1 MRNTVRLVIASLLLQ
16 FFAGGISAEAAPTP
30 LRINSVTVN
39 GIVATV
45 KWNPV
50 KLASKEFF
58 EVEFAKTST
67 AKTYKVIKT
76 RSSGIVAKLDPFTQY
91 TVRIR
96 KSLTPKIWSPIRTF
110 TMMSEPATGLV
121 ASNVGYLSADIS
133 WNPVVG
139 ANAYDILVNDA
150 LLVSVVTTKYTLTN
164 LKPGSKNLVVVR
176 AKSGLILGSSSPGV
190 NVVPLN
196 DAPKNLIASGITS
209 TGFGLNWEAIQNATS
224 YNLYRDG
231 AVLANVKTNS
241 YSTNDLI
248 PGTANN
254 YTVSAVFATGESAQ
268 SSAVSVTTLLSVPS
282 KPIVAATSTLTA
294 DVSWQLDPNAV
305 SYTLNLFDS
314 TGTSL
319 INTVSVEKSLVRYQ
333 FTSLSPN
340 TTYSVGILNN
350 YPKNSTKSSDL
361 VTFTTG
367 TPSITGFAATTT
379 TSTTVTVG
387 WNAMPGAVSYEV
399 IRDSAVILAG
409 IATTTLSY
417 NFTGLAPGQTYKLGV
432 RATFVGGN
440 KLTTATSA
448 SEVTVVTLTDISGKP
463 TNTAIPLVTLPYAN
477 VPIVGA
483 TLTSTSGSWSAVP
496 AVSSISYKW
505 QKSNDSGSN
514 WVDIP
519 SATASTYLV
528 SATDI
533 GFALR
538 SSVTVINT
546 NGSTTSNSSATG
558 ITAPIYN
565 IAAPVVRGLLVV
577 GQVLDASDGVWSSPY
592 TINLSY
598 VWRRDSA
605 GSISVISG
613 AISPSYTLTES
624 DIGTSISVQVTAT
637 TLLGSLS
644 VLSGQRG
651 LVTIVGN
658 TVLPVITG
666 SLRVG
671 GTLAVSTGTWIGTP
685 ASNTYQWQSSVN
697 GTDWDSIA
705 GATNATYVV
714 QAAQAGLYLRAQ
726 VFGNKTSAASVVY
739 RIVASTLSTSVVPAL
754 NIQNTAAPV
763 VTGAWTVGTT
773 INSTAGSW
781 SASGTISYQWQ
792 SSSDNSTW
800 TDISGATSSSY
811 ALTSSEASKYVRV
824 QIVNTTTT
832 GAGIAYSAPRSK
844 VGSPFNT
851 ALPSITGTLKI
862 GSTQTVST
870 GTWSNTPTSYSY
882 QWQKSS
888 DGISWIDLSGETA
901 NTYVPTFDVA
911 NLQIRVN
918 VGGVNS
924 VDTAT
929 VSSAAI
935 SGFVPPQ
942 ATAVPA
948 ITGTRTVGQT
958 LTSSAG
964 TWPSTSSGYLY
975 QWQRSSDQGVTWTSI
990 SGASASTYV
999 LVTADAGYLIR
1010 SQVSLT
1016 ANAGSSSAYS
1026 LPTVPIAPAS

>member
-1 MRNTVRLVIASLLLQ
+1 MRKVTRLVIAALFLQ
-16 FFAGGISAEAAPTP
+16 FFIGGVSAEAATAP
-30 LRINSVTVN
+30 LRINSVTVS
-39 GIVATV
+39 GITVTV

-50 KLASKEFF
+50 KLAAKDFF
-58 EVEFAKTST
+58 EVEFTKPST

-76 RSSGIVAKLDPFTQY
+76 KGNAIVAKLDPFTQY

-96 KSLTPKIWSPIRTF
+96 KTLTPKTWSSIRTF
-110 TMMSEPATGLV
+110 TIMSEPVSGLT
-121 ASNVGYLSADIS
+121 ASNVGYTTSELN
-133 WNPVVG
+133 WNPVPG
-139 ANAYDILVNDA
+139 ANAYDILLNNS
-150 LLVSVVTTKYTLTN
+150 LLVSVITTKYTLTN
-164 LKPGSKNLVVVR
+164 LIPGSKNSVVVR
-176 AKSGLILGSSSPGV
+176 AKSGLLLGSSSQPV
-190 NVVPLN
+190 SLVSLN
-196 DAPKNLIASGITS
+196 DAPKNLIPSAITT
-209 TGFGLNWEAIQNATS
+209 TGFALGWEAIANATS

-231 AVLANVKTNS
+231 AVMANVKLNS
-241 YSTNDLI
+241 YTVANLI
-248 PGTANN
+248 PGSSNN
-254 YTVSAVFATGESAQ
+254 YSVSAVFPTGETAQ
-268 SSAVSVTTLLSVPS
+268 SSAIAVATLLAIPQ
-282 KPIVAATSTLTA
+282 KPRLATVSTLTA
-294 DVSWQLDPNAV
+294 DIAWQVDPNAV
-305 SYTLNLFDS
+305 SYTLNLLDA
-314 TGTSL
+314 TGTASVTSVL
-319 INTVSVEKSLVRYQ
+319 VEKSLASYQ
-333 FTSLSPN
+333 FTALSPN
-340 TTYSVGILNN
+340 TTYSVGIINN

-361 VTFTTG
+361 LVFTTS
-367 TPSITGFAATTT
+367 TPTVTGFSATTT

-387 WNAMPGAVSYEV
+387 WNAMPGAVTYEAM
-399 IRDSAVILAG
+399 RDTAVVAAAL
-409 IATTTLSY
+409 TPTTLSY
-417 NFTGLAPGQTYKLGV
+417 VFTGLAPGQTYKLAI
-432 RATFVGGN
+432 RATYTASN
-440 KLTTATSA
+440 KLTIPTTA

-463 TNTAIPLVTLPYAN
+463 TNTAVPVVTLPYAN
-477 VPIVGA
+477 IPIVGA

-496 AVSSISYKW
+496 AVSLISYKW
-505 QKSNDSGSN
+505 QKSNDSGTN

-519 SATASTYLV
+519 SATAATYLV

-533 GFALR
+533 GFILR
-538 SSVTVINT
+538 SSVTVANT
-546 NGSTTSNSSATG
+546 NGSTTSNSAATG
-558 ITAPIYN
+558 VTAPIYN

-598 VWRRDSA
+598 TWRRDNSA
-605 GSISVISG
+605 ISG

-671 GTLAVSTGTWIGTP
+671 GTLSVSTGTWIGTP

-697 GTDWDSIA
+697 GTDWDSIS
-705 GATNATYVV
+705 GATNATFVI
-714 QAAQAGLYLRAQ
+714 QANQAGLFLRAQ
-726 VFGNKTSAASVVY
+726 VFGNKTSSASVVY
-739 RIVASTLSTSVVPAL
+739 RITASTLSTAMVPAL
-754 NIQNTAAPV
+754 NIQNTALPV
-763 VTGAWTVGTT
+763 VSGAWTEGTT
-773 INSTAGSW
+773 ISTTTGSW
-781 SASGTISYQWQ
+781 SATGTFTYQWQ

-800 TDISGATSSSY
+800 ADISGATSSTFV
-811 ALTSSEASKYVRV
+811 LTSSEASKYVRV
-824 QIVNTTTT
+824 QIVNTTSS
-832 GAGIAYSAPRSK
+832 GAGIAQSASRSK
-844 VGSPFNT
+844 VGAPFNT
-851 ALPSITGTLKI
+851 ALPAISGTLKI

-888 DGISWIDLSGETA
+888 DGISWINLSGETA

-918 VGGVNS
+918 VGGVNT

-929 VSSAAI
+929 VTSAVI

-948 ITGTRTVGQT
+948 ITGTTTTGQT
-958 LTSSAG
+958 LTSSSG

-975 QWQRSSDQGVTWTSI
+975 QWQRSSDGGVTWTSI
-990 SGASASTYV
+990 SGATSSTYV
-999 LVTADAGYLIR
+999 LATADAGYQIR

-1026 LPTVPIAPAS
+1026 LATVGIAPAS

>member
-1 MRNTVRLVIASLLLQ
+1 MRRTSRLLIAALFLQ
-16 FFAGGISAEAAPTP
+16 FFVGGVSAEAATAP
-30 LRINSVTVN
+30 LRISGVEVN
-39 GIVATV
+39 GIVTTV
-45 KWNPV
+45 KWNPI
-50 KLASKEFF
+50 KLTAKDFF
-58 EVEFAKTST
+58 EVEFSKTST

-76 RSSGIVAKLDPFTQY
+76 KSNAIVAKLDPFTQY

-96 KSLTPKIWSPIRTF
+96 KSLTPKVWSPLRTF
-110 TMMSEPATGLV
+110 TTKSDAVTGVAT
-121 ASNVGYLSADIS
+121 SNVGYLTADLS

-139 ANAYDILVNDA
+139 ATAYDILLNDA

-164 LKPGSKNLVVVR
+164 LIPGSKYSIVLR
-176 AKSGLILGSSSPGV
+176 AKSGLLLGSSSQPV
-190 NVVPLN
+190 SLVPLN
-196 DAPKNLIASGITS
+196 DAPKNLLSSAITS
-209 TGFGLNWEAIQNATS
+209 TGFTLGWETIANATS

-231 AVLANVKTNS
+231 AVLANVKVNS
-241 YSTNDLI
+241 YTAVNLI
-248 PGTANN
+248 PGSTNS

-268 SSAVSVTTLLSVPS
+268 TSAVSVTTLLSVPQ
-282 KPIVAATSTLTA
+282 KPKVVSTATLTA
-294 DVSWQLDPNAV
+294 DVSWQLDPNAA

-314 TGTSL
+314 TGSSS
-319 INTVSVEKSLVRYQ
+319 INTVTVEKSLSSYQ
-333 FTSLSPN
+333 FTALSPN
-340 TTYSVGILNN
+340 TTYSVGIVNN

-361 VTFTTG
+361 VVFTTG
-367 TPSITGFAATTT
+367 TPTISGFAATTT

-399 IRDSAVILAG
+399 IRDSAVVLAG
-409 IATTTLSY
+409 MAITTLSY
-417 NFTGLAPGQTYKLGV
+417 TFTSLAPGQTYKLGV
-432 RATFVGGN
+432 RATYVGGN
-440 KLTTATSA
+440 KLTVATGA
-448 SEVTVVTLTDISGKP
+448 SEVTVITLTDISGKP
-463 TNTAIPLVTLPYAN
+463 TNTAVPVVTLPYAN
-477 VPIVGA
+477 IPIVGA

-496 AVSSISYKW
+496 AVSSITYKW
-505 QKSNDSGSN
+505 QKSNDSGTN

-533 GFALR
+533 GFILR
-538 SSVTVINT
+538 SSVTVSNT
-546 NGSTTSNSSATG
+546 NGSTISNSAATG
-558 ITAPIYN
+558 VTAPIYN

-598 VWRRDSA
+598 TWRRDNA
-605 GSISVISG
+605 GSVSAIPG

-671 GTLAVSTGTWIGTP
+671 GTLSVSTGTWIGTP

-697 GTDWDSIA
+697 GTDWDSIS
-705 GATNATYVV
+705 GATNATYVI

-739 RIVASTLSTSVVPAL
+739 KISASTLSTAMVPAL
-754 NIQNTAAPV
+754 NIQNTALPV
-763 VTGAWTVGTT
+763 VSGAWTEGTT
-773 INSTAGSW
+773 ITTTTGSW
-781 SASGTISYQWQ
+781 SATGTYTYQWQ

-800 TDISGATSSSY
+800 ADISGATSSSFV
-811 ALTSSEASKYVRV
+811 LTSSEASKYVRV
-824 QIVNTTTT
+824 QIVNTTTS
-832 GAGIAYSAPRSK
+832 GAGIAQSASRSK
-844 VGSPFNT
+844 VGAPFNT
-851 ALPSITGTLKI
+851 VLPAITGTLKI

-888 DGISWIDLSGETA
+888 DGISWINLSGETA
-901 NTYVPTFDVA
+901 STYVPTFDVA

-918 VGGVNS
+918 VGGVNA

-929 VSSAAI
+929 VTSAVI

-942 ATAVPA
+942 ASVVPA
-948 ITGTRTVGQT
+948 ITGTKTVGQT

-964 TWPSTSSGYLY
+964 TWPNTSSGYLY
-975 QWQRSSDQGVTWTSI
+975 QWQRSSDGGVTWTSI
-990 SGASASTYV
+990 SGATTSTYV
-999 LVTADAGYLIR
+999 LATADAGYQIR

-1026 LPTVPIAPAS
+1026 LATVGIAP

>member
-1 MRNTVRLVIASLLLQ
+1 MRKVTRLVIAALFLQ
-16 FFAGGISAEAAPTP
+16 FFIGGVSAEAATAP
-30 LRINSVTVN
+30 LRINSVTVS
-39 GIVATV
+39 GITVTV

-50 KLASKEFF
+50 KLAAKDFF
-58 EVEFAKTST
+58 EVEFTKPST

-76 RSSGIVAKLDPFTQY
+76 KGNAIVAKLDPFTQY

-96 KSLTPKIWSPIRTF
+96 KTLTPKTWSSIRTF
-110 TMMSEPATGLV
+110 TIMSEPVSGLT
-121 ASNVGYLSADIS
+121 ASNVGYTTSELN
-133 WNPVVG
+133 WNPVPG
-139 ANAYDILVNDA
+139 ANAYDILLNNS
-150 LLVSVVTTKYTLTN
+150 LLVSVITTKYTLTN
-164 LKPGSKNLVVVR
+164 LIPGSKNSVVVR
-176 AKSGLILGSSSPGV
+176 AKSGLLLGSSSQPV
-190 NVVPLN
+190 SLVSLN
-196 DAPKNLIASGITS
+196 DAPKNLISSAVTT
-209 TGFGLNWEAIQNATS
+209 TGFALGWEAIANATS

-231 AVLANVKTNS
+231 AVMANVKLNS
-241 YSTNDLI
+241 YTVANLI
-248 PGTANN
+248 PGSSNN
-254 YTVSAVFATGESAQ
+254 YSVSAVFPTGETAQ
-268 SSAVSVTTLLSVPS
+268 SSAIAVATLLAIPQ
-282 KPIVAATSTLTA
+282 KPRLATVSTLTA
-294 DVSWQLDPNAV
+294 DIAWQVDPNAV
-305 SYTLNLFDS
+305 SYTLNLLDA
-314 TGTSL
+314 TGTASVTSVL
-319 INTVSVEKSLVRYQ
+319 VEKSLASYQ
-333 FTSLSPN
+333 FTALSPN
-340 TTYSVGILNN
+340 TTYSVGIINN

-361 VTFTTG
+361 LVFTTS
-367 TPSITGFAATTT
+367 TPTVTGFSATTT

-387 WNAMPGAVSYEV
+387 WNAMPGAVTYEAM
-399 IRDSAVILAG
+399 RDTAVVAAAL
-409 IATTTLSY
+409 TPTTLSY
-417 NFTGLAPGQTYKLGV
+417 VFTGLAPGQTYKLAI
-432 RATFVGGN
+432 RATYTASN
-440 KLTTATSA
+440 KLTIPTTA

-463 TNTAIPLVTLPYAN
+463 TNTAVPVVTLPYAN
-477 VPIVGA
+477 IPIVGA

-496 AVSSISYKW
+496 AVSLISYKW
-505 QKSNDSGSN
+505 QKSNDSGTN

-519 SATASTYLV
+519 SATAATYLV

-533 GFALR
+533 GFILR
-538 SSVTVINT
+538 SSVTVANT
-546 NGSTTSNSSATG
+546 NGSTTSNSAATG
-558 ITAPIYN
+558 VTAPIYN

-598 VWRRDSA
+598 TWRRDNSA
-605 GSISVISG
+605 ISG

-671 GTLAVSTGTWIGTP
+671 GTLSVSTGTWIGTP

-697 GTDWDSIA
+697 GTDWDSIS
-705 GATNATYVV
+705 GATNATFVI
-714 QAAQAGLYLRAQ
+714 QANQAGLFLRAQ
-726 VFGNKTSAASVVY
+726 VFGNKTSSASVVY
-739 RIVASTLSTSVVPAL
+739 RITASTLSTAMVPAL
-754 NIQNTAAPV
+754 NIQNTALPV
-763 VTGAWTVGTT
+763 VSGAWTEGTT
-773 INSTAGSW
+773 ISTTTGSW
-781 SASGTISYQWQ
+781 SATGTFTYQWQ

-800 TDISGATSSSY
+800 ADISGATSSTFV
-811 ALTSSEASKYVRV
+811 LTSSEASKYVRV
-824 QIVNTTTT
+824 QIVNTTSS
-832 GAGIAYSAPRSK
+832 GAGIAQSASRSK
-844 VGSPFNT
+844 VGAPFNT
-851 ALPSITGTLKI
+851 ALPAITGTLKI

-888 DGISWIDLSGETA
+888 DGISWINLSNETA

-918 VGGVNS
+918 VGGVNT

-929 VSSAAI
+929 VTSAVI

-948 ITGTRTVGQT
+948 ITGTTTTGQT
-958 LTSSAG
+958 LTSSSG

-975 QWQRSSDQGVTWTSI
+975 QWQRSSDGGVTWTSI
-990 SGASASTYV
+990 SGATSSTYV
-999 LVTADAGYLIR
+999 LATADAGYQIR

-1026 LPTVPIAPAS
+1026 LATVGIAPAS

>member
-1 MRNTVRLVIASLLLQ
+1 MRRVSRLVVTSLFLQ
-16 FFAGGISAEAAPTP
+16 LFVGGVSAEAAPAP
-30 LRINSVTVN
+30 LRISGVEVN
-39 GIVATV
+39 GVVATV
-45 KWNPV
+45 KWNAI
-50 KLASKEFF
+50 KLDPKDFI
-58 EVEFAKTST
+58 EVEFSKTST
-67 AKTYKVIKT
+67 AKTYKVIK
-76 RSSGIVAKLDPFTQY
+76 SKSNGIVAKLDPFTEY

-96 KSLTPKIWSPIRTF
+96 KTLTPKVWSPIRTF
-110 TMMSEPATGLV
+110 TTKSDAATGV
-121 ASNVGYLSADIS
+121 VVSNVGYTSADLS

-139 ANAYDILVNDA
+139 ATAYDILLNDS
-150 LLVSVVTTKYTLTN
+150 LLVSVISTKYTLTN
-164 LKPGSKNLVVVR
+164 LKPGSKNSVAVR
-176 AKSGLILGSSSPGV
+176 AKAGAVLGSSSAAV
-190 NVVPLN
+190 TVVPLN
-196 DAPKNLIASGITS
+196 DAPKNLVASGITS
-209 TGFGLNWEAIQNATS
+209 TSYLLNWESIPNATS

-231 AVLANVKTNS
+231 AVFANVKTNT
-241 YSTNDLI
+241 YSVTGLI
-248 PGTANN
+248 PGSSNS

-268 SSAVSVTTLLSVPS
+268 TYSVLVATLLAIPA
-282 KPIVAATSTLTA
+282 KPRITASSTLTA
-294 DVSWQLDPNAV
+294 DVSWTLDPNAV
-305 SYTLNLFDS
+305 SYTLNLYDA
-314 TGTSL
+314 TGTSQV
-319 INTVSVEKSLVRYQ
+319 NTVTVEKSLATYQ
-333 FTSLSPN
+333 FTGLTPL

-361 VTFTTG
+361 VTFTTS
-367 TPSITGFAATTT
+367 TPTITGFASTTV

-387 WNAMPGAVSYEV
+387 WNAMPGAASYEV
-399 IRDSAVILAG
+399 IRDSAVIAAG
-409 IATTTLSY
+409 LATTTLSY
-417 NFTGLAPGQTYKLGV
+417 VFTALAPGQTYKLGV
-432 RATFVGGN
+432 RATYVNNN
-440 KLTTATSA
+440 KLPVTTGA
-448 SEVTVVTLTDISGKP
+448 SEVTVVTQTDISGKP
-463 TNTAIPLVTLPYAN
+463 TNVAIPVVTLPYAAI
-477 VPIVGA
+477 PIVGA

-505 QKSNDSGSN
+505 QKSNDSGVN

-519 SATASTYLV
+519 SATAATYLV
-528 SATDI
+528 TATDI
-533 GFALR
+533 GFTLR
-538 SSVTVINT
+538 SSVTVSNT
-546 NGSTTSNSSATG
+546 NGSTTSVSASTG
-558 ITAPIYN
+558 VTAPIYN

-592 TINLSY
+592 SINLSY
-598 VWRRDSA
+598 TWRRDN
-605 GSISVISG
+605 SVISG

-624 DIGTSISVQVTAT
+624 DIGSSISVIVTAT
-637 TLLGSLS
+637 TLLGSLA

-651 LVTIVGN
+651 AVTIVGN

-685 ASNTYQWQSSVN
+685 SSNTYQWQSSSN
-697 GTDWDSIA
+697 GTDWDSIS
-705 GATNATYVV
+705 GATSATYVI
-714 QAAQAGLYLRAQ
+714 QAAQAGLYIRAQ
-726 VFGNKTSAASVVY
+726 VFGNKTSNASVVY
-739 RIVASTLSTSVVPAL
+739 KITASTVRTEMVPAL

-763 VTGAWTVGTT
+763 VSGAWTEGTT
-773 INSTAGSW
+773 ITTTTGSW
-781 SASGTISYQWQ
+781 SATGTYAYQWQ

-824 QIVNTTTT
+824 QVVNTTTS
-832 GAGIAYSAPRSK
+832 GAGIAYSSSRSK
-844 VGSPFNT
+844 VGAPFNT
-851 ALPSITGTLKI
+851 VLPAITGTLKI

-888 DGISWIDLSGETA
+888 DGISWINLSGETA

-929 VSSAAI
+929 VSSAVI

-958 LTSSAG
+958 LTSSSG
-964 TWPSTSSGYLY
+964 TWPNTSSGYLY
-975 QWQRSSDQGVTWTSI
+975 QWQKSSDEGVTWTSI
-990 SGASASTYV
+990 SGATSSTYV
-999 LVTADAGYLIR
+999 LAAADAGYLIR

-1026 LPTVPIAPAS
+1026 LPTVAIAPAS

>member
-1 MRNTVRLVIASLLLQ
+1 MRKVTRLVIAALFLQ
-16 FFAGGISAEAAPTP
+16 FFIGGVSAEAATAP
-30 LRINSVTVN
+30 LRINSVTVS
-39 GIVATV
+39 GITVTV

-50 KLASKEFF
+50 KLAAKDFF
-58 EVEFAKTST
+58 EVEFTKPST

-76 RSSGIVAKLDPFTQY
+76 KGNAIVAKLDPFTQY

-96 KSLTPKIWSPIRTF
+96 KTLTPKTWSSIRTF
-110 TMMSEPATGLV
+110 TIMSEPVSGLT
-121 ASNVGYLSADIS
+121 ASNVGYTTSELN
-133 WNPVVG
+133 WNPVPG
-139 ANAYDILVNDA
+139 ANAYDIVLNDS
-150 LLVSVVTTKYTLTN
+150 LLVSVITTKYTLTN
-164 LKPGSKNLVVVR
+164 LIPGSKNSVVVR
-176 AKSGLILGSSSPGV
+176 AKSGLLLGSSSQPV
-190 NVVPLN
+190 SLVSLN
-196 DAPKNLIASGITS
+196 DAPKNLISSAVTT
-209 TGFGLNWEAIQNATS
+209 TGFALGWEAIANATS

-231 AVLANVKTNS
+231 AVIANVKLNS
-241 YSTNDLI
+241 YTVANLI
-248 PGTANN
+248 PGSSNN
-254 YTVSAVFATGESAQ
+254 YSVSAVFPTGETAQ
-268 SSAVSVTTLLSVPS
+268 SSAIAVATLLAIPQ
-282 KPIVAATSTLTA
+282 KPRLATVSTLTA
-294 DVSWQLDPNAV
+294 DIAWQVDPNAV
-305 SYTLNLFDS
+305 SYTLNLLDA
-314 TGTSL
+314 TGTASVTSVL
-319 INTVSVEKSLVRYQ
+319 VEKSLASYQ
-333 FTSLSPN
+333 FTALSPN
-340 TTYSVGILNN
+340 TTYSVGIINN

-361 VTFTTG
+361 LVFTTS
-367 TPSITGFAATTT
+367 TPTVTGFSATTT

-387 WNAMPGAVSYEV
+387 WNAMPGAVTYEAM
-399 IRDSAVILAG
+399 RDTAVVAAAL
-409 IATTTLSY
+409 TPTTLSY
-417 NFTGLAPGQTYKLGV
+417 VFTGLAPGQTYKLAI
-432 RATFVGGN
+432 RATYTASN
-440 KLTTATSA
+440 KLTIPTTA

-463 TNTAIPLVTLPYAN
+463 TNTAVPVVTLPYAN
-477 VPIVGA
+477 IPIVGA

-496 AVSSISYKW
+496 AVSLISYKW
-505 QKSNDSGSN
+505 QKSNDSGTN

-519 SATASTYLV
+519 SATAATYLV

-533 GFALR
+533 GFILR
-538 SSVTVINT
+538 SSVTVANT
-546 NGSTTSNSSATG
+546 NGSTTSNSAATG
-558 ITAPIYN
+558 VTAPIYN

-598 VWRRDSA
+598 TWRRDNSA
-605 GSISVISG
+605 ISG

-671 GTLAVSTGTWIGTP
+671 GTLSVSTGTWIGTP

-697 GTDWDSIA
+697 GTDWDSIS
-705 GATNATYVV
+705 GATNATFVI
-714 QAAQAGLYLRAQ
+714 QANQAGLFLRAQ
-726 VFGNKTSAASVVY
+726 VFGNKTSSASVVY
-739 RIVASTLSTSVVPAL
+739 RITASTLSTAMVPAL
-754 NIQNTAAPV
+754 NIQNTALPV
-763 VTGAWTVGTT
+763 VSGAWTEGTT
-773 INSTAGSW
+773 ISTTTGSW
-781 SASGTISYQWQ
+781 SATGTFTYQWQ

-800 TDISGATSSSY
+800 ADISGATSSTFV
-811 ALTSSEASKYVRV
+811 LTSSEASKYVRV
-824 QIVNTTTT
+824 QIVNTTSS
-832 GAGIAYSAPRSK
+832 GAGIAQSASRSK
-844 VGSPFNT
+844 VGAPFNT
-851 ALPSITGTLKI
+851 ALPAITGTLKI

-888 DGISWIDLSGETA
+888 DGISWINLSDETA

-918 VGGVNS
+918 VGGVNT

-929 VSSAAI
+929 VTSAVI

-948 ITGTRTVGQT
+948 ITGTTTTGQT
-958 LTSSAG
+958 LTSSSG

-975 QWQRSSDQGVTWTSI
+975 QWQRSSDGGVTWTSI
-990 SGASASTYV
+990 SGATSSTYV
-999 LVTADAGYLIR
+999 LATADAGYQIR

-1026 LPTVPIAPAS
+1026 LATVGIAPAS